1 MKLPTRIQADT
12 LYRFI
17 NSNPTYEELKELCEL
32 DNYMK
37 SLIDRKIIH
46 LELFEN
52 IDSEDHPEVNE
63 LMDNREIIRDKI
75 LVIMRRQFAANHPIQ
90 QVFDNPSWTGKVL
103 INSMIDFSDV
113 SNWI

>member
-1 MKLPTRIQADT
+1 ML
-12 LYRFI
+12 LVV
-17 NSNPTYEELKELCEL
+17 
-32 DNYMK
+32 
-37 SLIDRKIIH
+37 SLLWALLVAGVVRYVVRH
-46 LELFEN
+46 
-52 IDSEDHPEVNE
+52 EVNE

>member
-12 LYRFI
+12 LSRFI
-17 NSNPTYEELKELCEL
+17 NSNPAYADLSELCEL

-37 SLIDRKIIH
+37 SLIDRKIIQ
-46 LELFEN
+46 LELFEGV
-52 IDSEDHPEVNE
+52 DSDDHPEV
-63 LMDNREIIRDKI
+63 LDLTDDREMIRDKI
-75 LVIMRRQFAANHPIQ
+75 RTIMRRSFAANHPIQ

-113 SNWI
+113 SNWS